1 MKKMVYPLL
10 LAFTVGIA
18 AFFAT
23 KGFLAFDTKT
33 HTETQSQVLLEKVKT
48 VCKLITVEGSFS
60 DIYSHKD
67 YYWQDISIFR
77 KKALLKV
84 KAKVGVGYDLSKYTF
99 DMDNTTKT
107 ITLKKNT
114 RPEILY
120 VDTDVNYYDMSE
132 GTFNSFKP
140 EELTKL
146 NQKAKQH
153 IRDQAE
159 ISSLIEAAAKQ
170 GNQVDEL
177 IQLIVEQAGWK
188 LVVLEEK
195 EVLLKQ

>member
-1 MKKMVYPLL
+1 MKKIVYPLL
-10 LAFTVGIA
+10 LIAAVGIG
-18 AFFAT
+18 AFLGT
-23 KGFLAFDTKT
+23 KGLLSFDTTT
-33 HTETQSQVLLEKVKT
+33 HTETQSQVLLENVKT

-67 YYWQDISIFR
+67 YYWQDVSMFR

-84 KAKVGVGYDLSKYTF
+84 NAKVGVGYDLSKYTF
-99 DMDNTTKT
+99 DMDDATKT
-107 ITLKKNT
+107 IVMKKNT
-114 RPEILY
+114 APEIIYL
-120 VDTDVNYYDMSE
+120 DTDVNYYDISE

-140 EELTKL
+140 QELTTL

-159 ISSLIEAAAKQ
+159 ISSLMQSAEKQ

-177 IQLIVEQAGWK
+177 IRLIVEQAGWK
-188 LVVLEEK
+188 LEVVEFEGGTIRM
-195 EVLLKQ
+195 

>member
-1 MKKMVYPLL
+1 MKKFVYPML
-10 LAFTVGIA
+10 LALSVGIA
-18 AFFAT
+18 AFLAT
-23 KGFLAFDTKT
+23 KAFLSFDTRT
-33 HTETQSQVLLEKVKT
+33 HTETQSQVLLENVKT

-67 YYWQDISIFR
+67 YYWQDFSIFR

-84 KAKVGVGYDLSKYTF
+84 NAKVGVGYDLSKYTF
-99 DMDNTTKT
+99 DMDNATKT

-120 VDTDVNYYDMSE
+120 VDTDVNYYDISE

-159 ISSLIEAAAKQ
+159 VSTLIESAAKQ
-170 GNQVDEL
+170 GDQIDEL
-177 IQLIVEQAGWK
+177 IRLIVEQADWK
-188 LVVLEEK
+188 LVVLEE
-195 EVLLKQ
+195 EEEQLKQ

>member
-1 MKKMVYPLL
+1 MKKLVFPLL
-10 LAFTVGIA
+10 LLIIGVG
-18 AFFAT
+18 
-23 KGFLAFDTKT
+23 GFLAVRNFIAFDKVT
-33 HTETQSQVLLEKVKT
+33 HTETQSQVLLENVKT

-67 YYWQDISIFR
+67 YYWQDFSFFR

-99 DMDNTTKT
+99 DMDDATKT

-120 VDTDVNYYDMSE
+120 VDTDVNYYDISE

-140 EELTKL
+140 VELTEL

-153 IRDQAE
+153 IRDQAQV
-159 ISSLIEAAAKQ
+159 SSLIESAEKQ
-170 GNQVDEL
+170 GKQVDEL
-177 IQLIVEQAGWK
+177 IRLITEQAGWK
-188 LVVLEEK
+188 LIVVEEK
-195 EVLLKQ
+195 AEELKQ

>member
-1 MKKMVYPLL
+1 MKKFVFPILFLL
-10 LAFTVGIA
+10 IA
-18 AFFAT
+18 IG
-23 KGFLAFDTKT
+23 GFLMIKNFIAFDMQTK
-33 HTETQSQVLLEKVKT
+33 TETQSQVLLENVKT

-67 YYWQDISIFR
+67 YYWQDFSPFR

-99 DMDNTTKT
+99 DMDESTKT
-107 ITLKKNT
+107 FTLRKNT

-120 VDTDVNYYDMSE
+120 VDTDVNYYDISE

-140 EELTKL
+140 SELTKL

-159 ISSLIEAAAKQ
+159 ISSLMDSAKKQ

-177 IQLIVEQAGWK
+177 IRLIVEQAGWK
-188 LVVLEEK
+188 LVVVEAEE
-195 EVLLKQ
+195 EVLAD

>member
-1 MKKMVYPLL
+1 MKRLIFPLL
-10 LAFTVGIA
+10 FL
-18 AFFAT
+18 
-23 KGFLAFDTKT
+23 FLAVGGFFTIKNFIAFDKVT
-33 HTETQSQVLLEKVKT
+33 HTETQSQVLLENVKT

-67 YYWQDISIFR
+67 YYWQDISFFR

-120 VDTDVNYYDMSE
+120 VDTDVNYYDISE

-140 EELTKL
+140 AELTEL

-153 IRDQAE
+153 IRDQAQV
-159 ISSLIEAAAKQ
+159 SSLIESAEKQ
-170 GNQVDEL
+170 GKQIDEL
-177 IQLIVEQAGWK
+177 IRLITEQAGWK
-188 LVVLEEK
+188 LIVVEE
-195 EVLLKQ
+195 EEETLKQ